1 MCMFPFYIVEG
12 RSKCKII
19 SSARISNFYPRSLS
33 NFFSIFNS
41 HLSWRIGMLYQ
52 FIVHIRYSIFCKIMI
67 FFIIDYLL
75 NIFSFAIITKKKLP
89 LRFLMEKTQCVVR
102 YLFAMWIFW
111 KAGVYFN
118 LVAFISSD
126 CMHDP
131 LCQISRLHLSVFEG
145 TQSIITYWQVFCRM
159 QLNSN
164 SMCCLKFR
172 IKIDFLF
179 SMLFYIQKYAA

>member
-1 MCMFPFYIVEG
+1 MLRAEVNVKLFLAYV
-12 RSKCKII
+12 S
-19 SSARISNFYPRSLS
+19 ISNFYPRSLS
-33 NFFSIFNS
+33 KFFSIFNS
-41 HLSWRIGMLYQ
+41 HLSWRIGILYQ
-52 FIVHIRYSIFCKIMI
+52 FIVYIRYSVFYKIMI
-67 FFIIDYLL
+67 FFNIDYLL
-75 NIFSFAIITKKKLP
+75 NIFFIRYHIYKNKLR
-89 LRFLMEKTQCVVR
+89 LRFLLIQYIVR

-131 LCQISRLHLSVFEG
+131 LCQISRLHLSVFGG

-164 SMCCLKFR
+164 SMRCLKFR